1 MSTIGERIKFVRKEE
16 GLTQKDFSSHLLI
29 SQSYLSG
36 LEKGNENPSEKL
48 IKLISLEFGI
58 EYNWL
63 TTGEGKMYSDIFEY
77 NYEDSAEIS
86 NKALLQIMEIINHK
100 SNTIYWH
107 TSTILMSFSKIM
119 KYYVERSD
127 VSVDAF
133 ELFGNFIISFEQL
146 TKQILAVGNQNI
158 KIENYVQQCESDLK
172 LAIEYLKNIK
182 I

>member
-1 MSTIGERIKFVRKEE
+1 MNTIGERIKFVRKEE
-16 GLTQKDFSSHLLI
+16 GLTQKDFSAHLLI

-63 TTGEGKMYSDIFEY
+63 TTGEGQMYSDIFEY

-86 NKALLQIMEIINHK
+86 NKALLEIMELINHK
-100 SNTIYWH
+100 SNTIYWY
-107 TSTILMSFSKIM
+107 TSNILMSFSKIM
-119 KYYVERSD
+119 RYYVDRSD
-127 VSVDAF
+127 ISVDPF
-133 ELFGNFIISFEQL
+133 EHFGNFLIGFEQL
-146 TKQILAVGNQNI
+146 AKQMLAIGSHNVD
-158 KIENYVQQCESDLK
+158 IESYVQQCKSDLE
-172 LAIEYLKNIK
+172 LAIASLNDIK